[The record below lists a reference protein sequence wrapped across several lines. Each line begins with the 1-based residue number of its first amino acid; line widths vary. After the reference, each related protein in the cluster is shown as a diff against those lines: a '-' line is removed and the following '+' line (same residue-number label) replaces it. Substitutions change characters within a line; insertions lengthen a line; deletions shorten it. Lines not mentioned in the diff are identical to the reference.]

1 MPDNFSSLLNYI
13 IQNENHHGQT
23 HNNHNKKKERER
35 KIRKERKKNLD
46 VYNYIYHY
54 FPFMKHY
61 FIETCFLL
69 AT

>member
-1 MPDNFSSLLNYI
+1 MSDNFSSLLNYI
-13 IQNENHHGQT
+13 TQNDNHHRQT
-23 HNNHNKKKERER
+23 HNNHNKKNERER
-35 KIRKERKKNLD
+35 KRRKDRKKLD

-61 FIETCFLL
+61 FIDTCFLL